1 MLKKRFRVPLC
12 TFLLFCP
19 LCTGLFEKVILS
31 GPYFRFHI
39 VSVKKSFSLSL
50 VAKRS
55 AEKSISV
62 VFFFVLFSFFVPYV
76 PGPLQEAIWNLMG
89 RSETFASSWPC

>member
-1 MLKKRFRVPLC
+1 MREKKKLYKLGH
-12 TFLLFCP
+12 TFTFILF
-19 LCTGLFEKVILS
+19 
-31 GPYFRFHI
+31 
-39 VSVKKSFSLSL
+39 FSLSL
-50 VAKRS
+50 VAKRG
-55 AEKSISV
+55 AEKNMAV